1 MTAKSMIRVESFVN
15 TINKNLRAELL
26 HFRTTEN
33 NKRRREK
40 NKLLHFTKQETVLSE
55 KLVTTKVHITNKSQ

>member
-1 MTAKSMIRVESFVN
+1 MIAKSMIRVESFVN